1 MIKNNFIDGARF
13 GGIVM
18 DEKSSAEVLSIENN
32 QVRNIAALANDDRAT
47 VVGVRLVDAKNG
59 EVVNNLV
66 GAVGLQAPN
75 ARCLGIQLLASNS
88 VRLAGNDVGD
98 IGPAEGGAQTSAGI
112 EVIGTFDQLDV
123 VNNHVR
129 RSRNVSQVV
138 DNADWYAV
146 LINGARAQ
154 PPRLRG
160 LNTFFAA
167 RTNTAFLLSAN
178 RILAQLLG
186 REWVSLQGNFLEA
199 YGVGATVRAAVGG
212 ACTFNDNRCTL
223 RGREQPAVDL
233 AAGAA
238 VVNANQVQG
247 TLGKVAV
254 LLKLPDAA
262 PFTVL
267 GNITH
272 NGIQVNDAFLAAPWA
287 PLNVLAP

>member
-1 MIKNNFIDGARF
+1 
-13 GGIVM
+13 
-18 DEKSSAEVLSIENN
+18 
-32 QVRNIAALANDDRAT
+32 
-47 VVGVRLVDAKNG
+47 
-59 EVVNNLV
+59 
-66 GAVGLQAPN
+66 
-75 ARCLGIQLLASNS
+75 

-129 RSRNVSQVV
+129 RSRSVSQVV